1 MNKTTINKNR
11 TMNIKKFIMIL
22 MVAILP
28 LTAFSQSAFDAF
40 EDMDEVSAV
49 VINKRAF
56 KLLAQIDVD
65 AKDKEAQEYINMVQ
79 NLNSLKVFATENAS
93 VAAQM
98 KAKVARYLKSS
109 SQLSELM
116 RVKDKDAN
124 VKIYIKEGRN
134 EDHVTELFMFVDGL
148 SKVMGNSDR
157 KAEAVIVSI
166 TGDID
171 LNKISELTRQMNI
184 QGGEHLK
191 NVKKKN

>member
-1 MNKTTINKNR
+1 
-11 TMNIKKFIMIL
+11 MNIYKHIQMNTKKLVIAFAL
-22 MVAILP
+22 ALLP
-28 LTAFSQSAFDAF
+28 LFAFSQSTLDAF
-40 EDMDEVSAV
+40 EDMDEVSSV
-49 VINKRAF
+49 VINKRMF

-65 AKDKEAQEYINMVQ
+65 SSDKEAQEYINLIEK
-79 NLNSLKVFATENAS
+79 LNSLKVFATENAS

-98 KAKVARYLKSS
+98 KTKVTSYLKSS

-124 VKIYIKEGRN
+124 VKIYIKEGKD

-148 SKVMGNSDR
+148 SKHIEGEER
-157 KAEAVIVSI
+157 KPEAVIVSI

-171 LNKISELTRQMNI
+171 LNKISKLTKEMNI

-191 NVKKKN
+191 KVKKN

>member
-1 MNKTTINKNR
+1 MNTYNYLK
-11 TMNIKKFIMIL
+11 MNTRKLIIAFSL
-22 MVAILP
+22 ALLP
-28 LTAFSQSAFDAF
+28 LFGFSQSTFDAF
-40 EDMDEVSAV
+40 EDMDDVSSV

-56 KLLAQIDVD
+56 RLLEKVSVD
-65 AKDKEAQEYINMVQ
+65 SSDKEAQEYINMIR
-79 NLNSLKVFATENAS
+79 NLTSLKVFATESAS

-98 KAKVARYLKSS
+98 KSKVNSYLKSS

-116 RVKDKDAN
+116 RVKDKEAN

-134 EDHVTELFMFVDGL
+134 EDHVTELFMFVDGI
-148 SKVMGNSDR
+148 SQHMDGER

-171 LNKISELTRQMNI
+171 LNQISKLTQEMNI

-191 NVKKKN
+191 KVKKNK

>member
-11 TMNIKKFIMIL
+11 AMNIKKFIMIL

-148 SKVMGNSDR
+148 SKVMENSDR

>member
-1 MNKTTINKNR
+1 
-11 TMNIKKFIMIL
+11 MNIYKHIQMNTKKLVIAFAL
-22 MVAILP
+22 ALLP
-28 LTAFSQSAFDAF
+28 LFAFSQSTFDAF
-40 EDMDEVSAV
+40 EDMDEVSSV
-49 VINKRAF
+49 VINKRMF

-65 AKDKEAQEYINMVQ
+65 SSDKEAQEYINLIEK
-79 NLNSLKVFATENAS
+79 LNSLKVFATENAS

-98 KAKVARYLKSS
+98 KTKVTSYLKSS

-124 VKIYIKEGRN
+124 VKIYIKEGKD

-148 SKVMGNSDR
+148 SKHIEGEER
-157 KAEAVIVSI
+157 KPEAVIVSI

-171 LNKISELTRQMNI
+171 LNKISKLTKEMNI

-191 NVKKKN
+191 KVKKN

>member
-1 MNKTTINKNR
+1 MNTYNFLK
-11 TMNIKKFIMIL
+11 MNTRKLIIAFSL
-22 MVAILP
+22 ALLP
-28 LTAFSQSAFDAF
+28 LFGFSQSTFDAF
-40 EDMDEVSAV
+40 EDMDDVSSV

-56 KLLAQIDVD
+56 RLLEKVSVD
-65 AKDKEAQEYINMVQ
+65 SSDKEAQEYINMIR
-79 NLNSLKVFATENAS
+79 NLTSLKVFATESAS
-93 VAAQM
+93 IAAQM
-98 KAKVARYLKSS
+98 KSKVNSYLKSS

-134 EDHVTELFMFVDGL
+134 EDHVTELFMFVDGI
-148 SKVMGNSDR
+148 SQHMDGER

-171 LNKISELTRQMNI
+171 LNQISKLTQEMNI

-191 NVKKKN
+191 KVKKNK

>member
-1 MNKTTINKNR
+1 MNTYKHIK
-11 TMNIKKFIMIL
+11 MNTRKLIIAFSL
-22 MVAILP
+22 ALLP
-28 LTAFSQSAFDAF
+28 LFAFSQSTFDAF
-40 EDMDEVSAV
+40 EDMDEVSSV

-65 AKDKEAQEYINMVQ
+65 AGDKEAKEYMNMIQ
-79 NLNSLKVFATENAS
+79 NLSSLKVFATENAA

-98 KAKVARYLKSS
+98 KSKVNSYLKSS

-134 EDHVTELFMFVDGL
+134 EDHVTELFMFVDGI
-148 SKVMGNSDR
+148 SKHMDGEER
-157 KAEAVIVSI
+157 KPEAVIVSI

-171 LNKISELTRQMNI
+171 LNQISKLTKEMNI

-191 NVKKKN
+191 NVKKN

>member
-1 MNKTTINKNR
+1 MNIYKHL
-11 TMNIKKFIMIL
+11 TMNTRKLIIAFSL
-22 MVAILP
+22 ALLP
-28 LTAFSQSAFDAF
+28 LFAFAQSPFDAF
-40 EDMDEVSAV
+40 EDMDEVSSV

-65 AKDKEAQEYINMVQ
+65 SSDKEAAEYINMIQ

-98 KAKVARYLKSS
+98 KTKVNSYLKSS

-134 EDHVTELFMFVDGL
+134 EDHVTELFMFVDGI
-148 SKVMGNSDR
+148 SKHMKDEDR
-157 KAEAVIVSI
+157 QPEAVIVSI

-171 LNKISELTRQMNI
+171 LNQISKLTKEMNI